1 MEKEFIKTGNECPV
15 CHGSY
20 SPQHSSQCPRDQEI
34 IEVAPPERRRRQL
47 RCGHEEVE
55 PSAFPLVS
63 AAHEFKTPL
72 VVMLG
77 YTDLLRSGHLG
88 SINDRQKQVL
98 GEIQESAER
107 LQKLIQDL
115 LLLHELKT
123 GHGMAENLESADV
136 NHHVGEIFN
145 YWSAAAKQKPVR
157 YRFYP

>member
-1 MEKEFIKTGNECPV
+1 MEKEFIKAGNECPG
-15 CHGSY
+15 CHSSY
-20 SPQHSSQCPRDQEI
+20 SLLHSPQCSGDQEI

-77 YTDLLRSGHLG
+77 YADLMRSGHLG
-88 SINDRQKQVL
+88 PVNDRQRQVL

-107 LQKLIQDL
+107 LQKLIQNL
-115 LLLHELKT
+115 LLLQELKA
-123 GHGMAENLESADV
+123 GRGKDRKS
-136 NHHVGEIFN
+136 
-145 YWSAAAKQKPVR
+145 
-157 YRFYP
+157 